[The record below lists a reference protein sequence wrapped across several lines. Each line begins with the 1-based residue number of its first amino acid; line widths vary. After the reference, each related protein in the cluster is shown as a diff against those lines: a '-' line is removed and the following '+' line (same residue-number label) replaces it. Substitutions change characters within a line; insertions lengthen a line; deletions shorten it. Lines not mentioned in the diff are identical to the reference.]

1 MVYGRGHVSAPGII
15 PVVLRPNV
23 AFPVVLLCD
32 DVERATDAGIL
43 QELQLTL
50 SVDRSLITEI
60 DVTFKLNG
68 TVLNDPQLSEQQ
80 VVFYLTAPPLKQ
92 GVNTLEAVFKE
103 GASADEITVNGVD
116 LWVRY
121 KKP

>member
-1 MVYGRGHVSAPGII
+1 M
-15 PVVLRPNV
+15 
-23 AFPVVLLCD
+23 
-32 DVERATDAGIL
+32 
-43 QELQLTL
+43 TL
-50 SVDRSLITEI
+50 SVDRSLTTES

-68 TVLNDPQLSEQQ
+68 TVLNNPQLSEQQ

-92 GVNTLEAVFKE
+92 GANTLEAVFKE
-103 GASADEITVNGVD
+103 GASADEVTVNGVD